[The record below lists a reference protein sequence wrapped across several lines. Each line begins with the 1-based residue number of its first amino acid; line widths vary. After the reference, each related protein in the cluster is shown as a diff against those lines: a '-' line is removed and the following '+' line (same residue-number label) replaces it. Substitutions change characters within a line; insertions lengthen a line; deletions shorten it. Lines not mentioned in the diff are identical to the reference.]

1 MKPIGLSLCGLPR
14 AAVVGMLA
22 VVLGLTGLAAPVAAE
37 PAGPNQSERHIA
49 LAVSSLLRREHLT
62 KHAIDDE
69 ISQRCETIFLK
80 MLDPW
85 KLYFYQS
92 DIDAFDKYKNDLDDM
107 VKRGD
112 VSFAYLVFK
121 TFLARIDERVK
132 MVDELLSSGH
142 DFSVDE
148 EMSIDKEAAAWSK
161 TPQEARE
168 RWRKRIKYDLLL
180 LKADKTEGQAA
191 IDKLRQRYR
200 SFAKRMHQTDNDEL
214 LEMFLTSFTSA
225 FDPHTTYMSP
235 ASVENFE
242 IAMKLE
248 LEGIGASLQSID
260 GYTVVNKI
268 VPGGAADK
276 DGRLKPEDKVV
287 AVGQDEQGESVDVV
301 DMKLSEV
308 VKLIRGKEGTIVRLT
323 VIPVGST
330 ESKVYAIRRAKI
342 ELKDSEAK
350 AKVFESGRKPDGS
363 PCKIGVI
370 DLPSFYMDMSGAR
383 RGLPD
388 YKSTTRDVRAILE
401 DFKKNGVDAVVLD
414 LRRNGGGSLTEAI
427 NLTGLFIGEG
437 PVVQVKD
444 ADGRV
449 QPYFDLEPGMA
460 WAGPLIVLTSKFS
473 ASASE
478 ILAGAIQDYGRG
490 LVIGD
495 HATHG
500 KGTVQSL
507 LDLGQQLFRVPNAPP
522 MGALKI
528 TMQQFYRPLG
538 ESTQRRGVLAD
549 IELPALTTHLDVAEA
564 DLDFPLPF
572 DQVEP
577 MKFKSYG
584 YVSPT
589 IIEQLRR
596 QSDQRIAQT
605 EKFQQVRKNISR
617 YLEQKA
623 RKTISLNEEKF
634 LKERSEVNADKEEEK
649 KIEELNNGSNQN
661 TIERDY
667 YLDEVLAIAADYLNL
682 RLVAQAK

>member
-1 MKPIGLSLCGLPR
+1 MKSIGPSLCGPPR
-14 AAVVGMLA
+14 AAVAGMLA

-37 PAGPNQSERHIA
+37 PTGPNQSERHIA

-142 DFSVDE
+142 DFAVDE
-148 EMSIDKEAAAWSK
+148 EMSIDKEAVAWSK

-287 AVGQDEQGESVDVV
+287 AVGQDERGESVDVV

-330 ESKVYAIRRAKI
+330 ESKVYSIRRAKI

-363 PCKIGVI
+363 SCKIGVI
-370 DLPSFYMDMSGAR
+370 DLTSFYMDMSGAR

-388 YKSTTRDVRAILE
+388 YKSTTRDVRTILE

-490 LVIGD
+490 LIIGD

-538 ESTQRRGVLAD
+538 ESTQGRGVLAD

-584 YVSPT
+584 YVSPA

-634 LKERSEVNADKEEEK
+634 LKERAEVNADKEEEK
-649 KIEELNNGSNQN
+649 KIEELNNSSNQN

-667 YLDEVLAIAADYLNL
+667 YLDEVLVIAADYLNL

>member
-1 MKPIGLSLCGLPR
+1 MKSIGLSLYGPR
-14 AAVVGMLA
+14 RAVVVGMLA
-22 VVLGLTGLAAPVAAE
+22 VVIGLTGLAAPVAAE
-37 PAGPNQSERHIA
+37 PTGPTQSERHIA

-132 MVDELLSSGH
+132 MVEELLSSEH
-142 DFSVDE
+142 DFAADE
-148 EMSIDKEAAAWSK
+148 EMSIDKEAMAWSK

-191 IDKLRQRYR
+191 LDKLRQRYR

-276 DGRLKPEDKVV
+276 DGRLKPEDKIV

-308 VKLIRGKEGTIVRLT
+308 VKLIRGKEGTTVRLT

-330 ESKVYAIRRAKI
+330 ESKVYSIRRAKI

-490 LVIGD
+490 LIVGD

-577 MKFKSYG
+577 MKFKAYG
-584 YVSPT
+584 YVSPA

-617 YLEQKA
+617 YLDQKA
-623 RKTISLNEEKF
+623 RKSISLNEEKF
-634 LKERSEVNADKEEEK
+634 LKERAEVNAEKEEEK
-649 KIEELNNGSNQN
+649 KIEELNNSSNQN

-667 YLDEVLAIAADYLNL
+667 YLDEVLAITADYLNL

>member
-1 MKPIGLSLCGLPR
+1 MKSIGLSLFGPRR

-22 VVLGLTGLAAPVAAE
+22 VVIGLTGMAAPVAAE
-37 PAGPNQSERHIA
+37 PTGPTQSERHIA

-121 TFLARIDERVK
+121 TFLSRIDERVK
-132 MVDELLSSGH
+132 MVEELLSSEH
-142 DFSVDE
+142 NFAADE
-148 EMSIDKEAAAWSK
+148 EMSIDKEAMAWSK

-191 IDKLRQRYR
+191 LDKLRQRYR

-276 DGRLKPEDKVV
+276 DGRLKPEDKIV

-308 VKLIRGKEGTIVRLT
+308 VKLIRGKEGTTVRLT

-330 ESKVYAIRRAKI
+330 ESKVYNIRRAKI

-490 LVIGD
+490 LIIGD

-577 MKFKSYG
+577 MKFKAYG
-584 YVSPT
+584 YVSPA

-596 QSDQRIAQT
+596 QSDQRIAHT

-617 YLEQKA
+617 YLDQKA
-623 RKTISLNEEKF
+623 RKSISLNEEKF
-634 LKERSEVNADKEEEK
+634 LKDRAEVNAEKEEEK
-649 KIEELNNGSNQN
+649 KIEELNNSSNQN

-667 YLDEVLAIAADYLNL
+667 YLDEVLAITADYLNL